1 MSYRFFTQSTPNHGK
16 MVLEG
21 EQARHAIQVMRFN
34 VGDQIV
40 LFDGMGTEYEALIDQ
55 VEKKRLWLSIEN
67 QRVVPRGIRANI
79 TLAVALPKGDRQKVL
94 VEKLVELG
102 IERLIPL
109 KSNRSVAVANEK
121 VVQRLQKQVVE
132 ASKQCGRN
140 RLMKIESECT
150 IDGLPGLLDPS
161 ALKLVADPYQGQ
173 TILDVSAQCLAEMP
187 VEIVV
192 AIGPEGGLD
201 DGENVMSQELGFQPV
216 RLGPSIL
223 RVETAAIAIAAILG
237 IGLESGQTECGEI
250 EE

>member
-1 MSYRFFTQSTPNHGK
+1 M
-16 MVLEG
+16 LEG
-21 EQARHAIQVMRFN
+21 EQARHALQVRRVN
-34 VGDQIV
+34 AGDQIV
-40 LFDGMGTEYEALIDQ
+40 LFDGTGTEYDALIDQ
-55 VEKKRLWLSIEN
+55 IEKKRLWLSIN
-67 QRVVPRGIRANI
+67 SQRVVPRGIKASI

-102 IERLIPL
+102 VERLIRL

-140 RLMKIESECT
+140 RLMKIESEST
-150 IDGLPGLLDPS
+150 LANLSGMLETD
-161 ALKLVADPYQGQ
+161 ALKLIADPYQGQ
-173 TILDVSAQCLAEMP
+173 TILDVSSRCLEEMP
-187 VEIVV
+187 VEVVV
-192 AIGPEGGLD
+192 AIGPEGGFD
-201 DGENVMSQELGFQPV
+201 DEENTLSQELGFQPV

-237 IGLESGQTECGEI
+237 IGLESGQTDAGEV

>member
-1 MSYRFFTQSTPNHGK
+1 MSYRFFTQSTPINGK
-16 MVLEG
+16 IMLEG

-34 VGDQIV
+34 AGDQIV
-40 LFDGMGTEYEALIDQ
+40 LFDGTGTEYEALIDQ
-55 VEKKRLWLSIEN
+55 VEKKRLWLSIKN
-67 QRVVPRGIRANI
+67 QRVAPRGISANI

-102 IERLIPL
+102 VERLIPL
-109 KSNRSVAVANEK
+109 KSSRSVAVANEK

-140 RLMKIESECT
+140 RLMKIENEST
-150 IDGLPGLLDPS
+150 LDNLTKIVEDS
-161 ALKLVADPYQGQ
+161 ALKLIADPYQGQ
-173 TILDVSAQCLAEMP
+173 AILDVSGQCLDEMP

-192 AIGPEGGLD
+192 AIGPEGGFE
-201 DGENVMSQELGFQPV
+201 DGENKLAQELGFQPV

-237 IGLESGQTECGEI
+237 IGLESSQAPERSLGE
-250 EE
+250 

>member
-1 MSYRFFTQSTPNHGK
+1 MSYRFFTQSTPNNGK
-16 MVLEG
+16 IMLEG

-34 VGDQIV
+34 AGDQIV
-40 LFDGMGTEYEALIDQ
+40 LFDGTGTEYDALIDQ
-55 VEKKRLWLSIEN
+55 IEKKRLWLTIKS
-67 QRVVPRGIRANI
+67 QRVVPRGIKASI

-102 IERLIPL
+102 VERLIPL

-140 RLMKIESECT
+140 RLMKIESEST
-150 IDGLPGLLDPS
+150 LANLSGMLETH
-161 ALKLVADPYQGQ
+161 ALKLIADPYQGQ
-173 TILDVSAQCLAEMP
+173 TILDVSSRCLEEMP
-187 VEIVV
+187 VEVVV
-192 AIGPEGGLD
+192 AIGPEGGFD
-201 DGENVMSQELGFQPV
+201 DEENTLSQELGFQPV

-237 IGLESGQTECGEI
+237 IGLESGQTDAGEVK
-250 EE
+250 E